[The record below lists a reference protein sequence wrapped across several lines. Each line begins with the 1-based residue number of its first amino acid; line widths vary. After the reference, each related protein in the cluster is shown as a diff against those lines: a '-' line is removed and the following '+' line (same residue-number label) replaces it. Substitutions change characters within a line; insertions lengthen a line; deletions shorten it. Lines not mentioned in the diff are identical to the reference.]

1 MKKAPCA
8 TVLQP
13 CSIQFARTS
22 EESSVELHR
31 IIPITPIAEIT
42 INNNGMGRNS
52 PLKKESSSPAAKE
65 RTMPKMRRK
74 KPAGMPIL
82 ICTKSGQTF
91 FRLITTMIFQ
101 RTLSMPDKK
110 QITAPAKT
118 ITLPVI
124 FHSNQ
129 VPMPNRMTGRAS
141 NSASPSQLTHD

>member
-22 EESSVELHR
+22 EESSFELHR

-52 PLKKESSSPAAKE
+52 PLKKEASFPAVKE
-65 RTMPKMRRK
+65 RIMPKMRRT

-82 ICTKSGQTF
+82 ICIKRGQTF

-110 QITAPAKT
+110 QITAEQ
-118 ITLPVI
+118 PV
-124 FHSNQ
+124 
-129 VPMPNRMTGRAS
+129 
-141 NSASPSQLTHD
+141 